1 MARARVLAMVRGVAW
16 AMGPAPVWRRERNNW
31 GRGFCA
37 FGGLRGCGGG
47 VRCVDGTRRAGE
59 MLREELGDGGAGSGD
74 EISKEVGA
82 WVWMRDIKIVK
93 CSCKDVR
100 VRGQLNAS
108 PKRLHL

>member
-1 MARARVLAMVRGVAW
+1 
-16 AMGPAPVWRRERNNW
+16 
-31 GRGFCA
+31 
-37 FGGLRGCGGG
+37 
-47 VRCVDGTRRAGE
+47 